1 MSDVTQ
7 LLADRTKQVE
17 ERFLHAV
24 TLELRTHVAHEI
36 QARGRSKPDF
46 FASFTPEGAA
56 IFRNRWEKA
65 TQAAVEVLW
74 KQLVDLRTF
83 YAGSHESGAEGKG
96 GLLKLL
102 NETVPESIKQVLNKV
117 FVPADSEDYEGITN
131 KYRIEY
137 TPSPSLVRAWQE
149 MRDFDTAFMHLD
161 SAKKAGKP
169 LAPTFEIRFCIP
181 EALA

>member
-7 LLADRTKQVE
+7 LLCDRTKQAE
-17 ERFLHAV
+17 DRFLHAV

-36 QARGRSKPDF
+36 QARGRAKPDF
-46 FASFTPEGAA
+46 FGSFTPEGAA

-65 TQAAVEVLW
+65 TQAAVDVLW
-74 KQLVDLRTF
+74 KKLVDLRTY
-83 YAGSHESGAEGKG
+83 YAGTHESGAEGRG

-102 NETVPESIKQVLNKV
+102 NEDVPESIKQVMNKV
-117 FVPADSEDYEGITN
+117 FVPADSEDYEGISN
-131 KYRIEY
+131 KYRVEY
-137 TPSPSLVRAWQE
+137 NPSSSLVKAWQE
-149 MRDFDTAFMHLD
+149 IRDFDTAFMHLD

-169 LAPTFEIRFCIP
+169 ASPTFEIRYCIP